1 MFGAHA
7 HRDDVTRSAEEDR
20 EIAKGRKRET
30 DGKEYQAPRGRRTR
44 HVRCLPTVA
53 LPSFALSPFRAFAIL
68 FPKAS
73 RDVHVKGIPAADFN
87 DRRES
92 FRKTKRG
99 PFTMPT

>member
-1 MFGAHA
+1 MFGTHA
-7 HRDDVTRSAEEDR
+7 HRDDVIRSAEEDR
-20 EIAKGRKRET
+20 ENAKGRNRET
-30 DGKEYQAPRGRRTR
+30 EGEEYQAPRGHTR
-44 HVRCLPTVA
+44 HLRCLPTVA

-68 FPKAS
+68 FPKAFH
-73 RDVHVKGIPAADFN
+73 DVQAKGIPAADFN